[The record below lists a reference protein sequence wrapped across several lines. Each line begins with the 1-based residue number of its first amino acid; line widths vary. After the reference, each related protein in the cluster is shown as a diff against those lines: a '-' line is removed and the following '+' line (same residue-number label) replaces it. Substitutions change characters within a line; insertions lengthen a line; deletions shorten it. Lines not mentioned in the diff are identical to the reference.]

1 MSTPPIKGYGRRHRG
16 AHTDDALILP
26 RATLPQR
33 RRGRHSAKGRSA
45 WGYVYA
51 APIVALVVL
60 FVAYPTAS
68 IVYHSFTR
76 WDGISPSH
84 WIGLANYRAL
94 FDDSTFHTAIRNN
107 LIFAL
112 AVPLW
117 VIFPLIV
124 AVLLYENV
132 PGWRFFRAVVFIPA
146 VLSTVVVGILWSA
159 ILGYDGPLN
168 SLLRS
173 VGAGGVAQE
182 WLFEPKYS
190 LPAIMIVVL
199 WAGFGYGTLIYL
211 AALAAIDTELFAA
224 AQVDGA
230 GWWSTFWHVTVPG
243 LRRTIELVTVINA
256 IAAFAY
262 MFTYIYVITGGGP
275 GFETYVTEYYVYQQA
290 FNFGNM
296 GYASAVGVVLMLITI
311 LVSLAQVRILVG
323 RRGA

>member
-1 MSTPPIKGYGRRHRG
+1 MTVRST
-16 AHTDDALILP
+16 ACCA
-26 RATLPQR
+26 
-33 RRGRHSAKGRSA
+33 RSA
-45 WGYVYA
+45 
-51 APIVALVVL
+51 P
-60 FVAYPTAS
+60 
-68 IVYHSFTR
+68 
-76 WDGISPSH
+76 
-84 WIGLANYRAL
+84 
-94 FDDSTFHTAIRNN
+94 
-107 LIFAL
+107 
-112 AVPLW
+112 
-117 VIFPLIV
+117 
-124 AVLLYENV
+124 E
-132 PGWRFFRAVVFIPA
+132 
-146 VLSTVVVGILWSA
+146 
-159 ILGYDGPLN
+159 
-168 SLLRS
+168 
-173 VGAGGVAQE
+173 GVAQE

-190 LPAIMIVVL
+190 IPAIMIVVL

-311 LVSLAQVRILVG
+311 LVSLVQVRILVG